1 MKLKVAL
8 IIGLLCLAFSSS
20 AQICKYI
27 VNEKDPIT
35 DDIIRTVRTRL
46 TGPTPFYYF
55 SYIRNGS
62 DFKFRV
68 EVGDYGE
75 LNTVIPKGSELVM
88 RAGNGAVIR
97 MQSIDASEP
106 EVIKDFGNMISSYDI
121 TFQMTEQDM
130 KDITESGIVFIR
142 IKAMKNTFSD
152 QEVPEAV
159 VEISKANAECIF
171 K

>member
-1 MKLKVAL
+1 MKVKSPL
-8 IIGLLCLAFSSS
+8 IVVLILISLASN

-35 DDIIRTVRTRL
+35 DDIIRTVKTRL
-46 TGPTPFYYF
+46 TGPTPSYYF

-62 DFKFRV
+62 DYKFNV

-75 LNTVIPKGSELVM
+75 LDTVIPEGSELIM

-97 MQSIDASEP
+97 MKSIASATP
-106 EVIKDFGNMISSYDI
+106 EIIKDFGSRISKYDI

-130 KDITESGIVFIR
+130 LDIRESGIVFIR

-152 QEVPEAV
+152 QEVPDAV

>member
-1 MKLKVAL
+1 MKVKTIL
-8 IIGLLCLAFSSS
+8 IICFVLFGYTSS
-20 AQICKYI
+20 AQICKYV

-62 DFKFRV
+62 DFKFNV

-75 LNTVIPKGSELVM
+75 LETVIPKGSELIM

-97 MQSIDASEP
+97 MQAIEKSVP
-106 EVIKDFGNMISSYDI
+106 EVTSDFGSKISKYDI

-142 IKAMKNTFSD
+142 IKDMKNTFSD
-152 QEVPEAV
+152 QEVPDAV

>member
-1 MKLKVAL
+1 MQKHLFLLVGVL
-8 IIGLLCLAFSSS
+8 IISISSH
-20 AQICKYI
+20 AQICKYV

-55 SYIRNGS
+55 SYIRNGG
-62 DFKFRV
+62 DFKFNV

-75 LNTVIPKGSELVM
+75 LSAVIPKDSELVM
-88 RAGNGAVIR
+88 RVGNGAVIR
-97 MQSIDASEP
+97 MKSLEP
-106 EVIKDFGNMISSYDI
+106 SVPETIKDFGTIITRYDI
-121 TFQMTEQDM
+121 TFQMTEEDM
-130 KDITESGIVFIR
+130 KNITESGIVFIR

-152 QEVPEAV
+152 QEVPKAV
-159 VEISKANAECIF
+159 VEISKENAECIF